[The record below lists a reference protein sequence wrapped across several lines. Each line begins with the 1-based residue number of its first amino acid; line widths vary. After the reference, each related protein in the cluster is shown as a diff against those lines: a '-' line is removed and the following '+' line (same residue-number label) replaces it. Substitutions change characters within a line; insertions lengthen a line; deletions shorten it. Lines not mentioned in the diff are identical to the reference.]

1 MEAGRPARSGTLI
14 AILRCPTLPMIDPT
28 SPSHSGEVAITFL
41 GAAGEVTGSCF
52 RVDCR
57 EGRFLVDCGMFQG
70 GRDADER
77 NTGALD
83 FDVAALDFVV
93 LTHAHID
100 HSGLLPKL
108 TARGFRG
115 PIIATPATTDLAR
128 VMLPDSA
135 HIQEKESEWA
145 RERDRQRSPRNAG
158 RRHADR
164 ARAGDDGRGD
174 DGSEPLYTL
183 ADAEHCLRQ
192 FRPQAY
198 DIETSPKPGIALR
211 FRDAGHILGSAI
223 AEIWI
228 GAGAA
233 RRKLVFSG
241 DIGQPGRPVLADP
254 TPVPDADVLVVES
267 TYGDRLH
274 KDLATTYDEFA
285 GVLARTLPRGNV
297 VIPAFAV
304 GRTQEVLYVLADLV
318 RLGRAPAL
326 TIFVDSP
333 LATRATEITAKYAA
347 TLDRE
352 SRDLAAWQAQHR
364 DRVRIVFTES
374 PQDSMAINEIRA
386 GAVIVAASGMCDAG
400 RVKHHLRLNL
410 PRPECAVVFTGF
422 QAGGTL
428 GRQIV
433 DGATQVRLFRQ
444 DVPVRAS
451 IHTIGGLSAHGD
463 QAALLGWLGGF
474 RQPPARAFVVHGERD
489 TAVGFA
495 ALVRERLQWPS
506 VEIPARGDRMR
517 IA

>member
-1 MEAGRPARSGTLI
+1 MTLPRPAPAAVDT
-14 AILRCPTLPMIDPT
+14 T
-28 SPSHSGEVAITFL
+28 ITFL

-52 RVDCR
+52 RVDCPG
-57 EGRFLVDCGMFQG
+57 GRFLVDCGMFQG

-77 NTGALD
+77 NAAALD

-100 HSGLLPKL
+100 HSGLLPRL
-108 TARGFRG
+108 TALGYRG
-115 PIIATPATTDLAR
+115 PIIATPPTADLAQ

-145 RERDRQRSPRNAG
+145 RERARDRRGLRDAG
-158 RRHADR
+158 PRHAKH
-164 ARAGDDGRGD
+164 ARAAADASADDGLA
-174 DGSEPLYTL
+174 PLYGV
-183 ADAEHCLRQ
+183 ADAERCLRQ
-192 FRPQAY
+192 FRPLAY
-198 DIETSPKPGIALR
+198 DVEATPKPGIALR

-223 AEIWI
+223 AEIWL
-228 GAGAA
+228 GTGAA

-254 TPVPDADVLVVES
+254 TPVPDADVVVVES

-274 KDLATTYDEFA
+274 KDLATTYDEIST
-285 GVLARTLPRGNV
+285 VLGQTLPRGNV

-304 GRTQEVLYVLADLV
+304 GRTQEVLHVLADLV

-333 LATRATEITAKYAA
+333 LATRATEITARYAP

-352 SRDLAAWQAQHR
+352 SRDLAAWLARHR
-364 DRVRIVFTES
+364 DRVRVVFTES
-374 PQDSMAINEIRA
+374 PQDSMAINEIRS
-386 GAVIVAASGMCDAG
+386 GAVIVAASGMCEAG
-400 RVKHHLRLNL
+400 RVKHHLRHNL
-410 PRPECAVVFTGF
+410 PRSECAIVFTGF

-433 DGATQVRLFRQ
+433 DGASQVRLFRE

-451 IHTIGGLSAHGD
+451 VHTIGGLSAHGD

-474 RQPPARAFVVHGERD
+474 RRPPARAFVVHGERE

-495 ALVRERLQWPS
+495 ALVRERLHWPS

>member
-1 MEAGRPARSGTLI
+1 MHAAMAISESGPKR
-14 AILRCPTLPMIDPT
+14 AVDD
-28 SPSHSGEVAITFL
+28 VAITFL

-52 RVDCR
+52 LIDCPH
-57 EGRFLVDCGMFQG
+57 GRFLVDCGMFQG
-70 GRDADER
+70 GRDADDK
-77 NTGALD
+77 NAGTLD
-83 FDVAALDFVV
+83 FDAAALDFVV

-100 HSGLLPKL
+100 HSGLLPRL

-115 PIIATPATTDLAR
+115 PIHATPATADLAG

-145 RERDRQRSPRNAG
+145 QERERDRRRAPRVSG
-158 RRHADR
+158 DRHAGTI
-164 ARAGDDGRGD
+164 AAAGPRRGAGPPPHD
-174 DGSEPLYTL
+174 EAVPLYTV
-183 ADAEHCLRQ
+183 ADAERCLRQ
-192 FRPQAY
+192 FQPLPY
-198 DIETSPKPGIALR
+198 DVEITPKAGLALR

-228 GAGAA
+228 GTGAT

-241 DIGQPGRPVLADP
+241 DLGQPGRPVLADP
-254 TPVPDADVLVVES
+254 TPVPDADVVVVES

-285 GVLARTLPRGNV
+285 SVLARTLSHGNV

-333 LATRATEITAKYAA
+333 LATRATEITARYAPI
-347 TLDRE
+347 LDRE

-364 DRVRIVFTES
+364 DRVRVVFTES
-374 PQDSMAINEIRA
+374 VQDSMAINRITR

-400 RVKHHLRLNL
+400 RIKHHLRLNL
-410 PRPECAVVFTGF
+410 PRPECAIVFTGF
-422 QAGGTL
+422 QAAGTL

-433 DGATQVRLFRQ
+433 DGATRVRLFRQ
-444 DVPVRAS
+444 EVAVRAS
-451 IHTIGGLSAHGD
+451 VHTIGGLSAHGD
-463 QAALLGWLGGF
+463 QAALLGWLAGF
-474 RQPPARAFVVHGERD
+474 RTPPARALVVHGERE
-489 TAVGFA
+489 TAIGFA
-495 ALVRERLQWPS
+495 GLVRERLHWPS
-506 VEIPARGDRMR
+506 VEVPARGDCVRL
-517 IA
+517 A

>member
-1 MEAGRPARSGTLI
+1 MTDPASLRRP
-14 AILRCPTLPMIDPT
+14 
-28 SPSHSGEVAITFL
+28 GEVTITFL

-52 RVDCR
+52 RVDCAQA
-57 EGRFLVDCGMFQG
+57 RFLVDCGMFQG

-77 NTGALD
+77 NAAALD

-100 HSGLLPKL
+100 HSGLLPRL
-108 TARGFRG
+108 TALGYRG
-115 PIIATPATTDLAR
+115 PIIATPATTDLAQ

-145 RERDRQRSPRNAG
+145 RERTA
-158 RRHADR
+158 
-164 ARAGDDGRGD
+164 ARAAGPRRAKRTHRPDDAPAD
-174 DGSEPLYTL
+174 AAAAPLYGI
-183 ADAEHCLRQ
+183 ADAERCLRQ
-192 FRPQAY
+192 FRPLAY
-198 DIETSPKPGIALR
+198 EVEAKPMPGIVLR
-211 FRDAGHILGSAI
+211 LRDAGHILGSAI
-223 AEIWI
+223 AEISI
-228 GAGAA
+228 GDGAS

-254 TPVPDADVLVVES
+254 TPVRDADVVVVES

-274 KDLATTYDEFA
+274 KDLATTYDEISA
-285 GVLARTLPRGNV
+285 VLGKTLPRGNV

-318 RLGRAPAL
+318 RLERAPPL

-333 LATRATEITAKYAA
+333 LATRATEITARYAPI
-347 TLDRE
+347 LDRE
-352 SRDLAAWQAQHR
+352 SRDLAAWLVRHR
-364 DRVRIVFTES
+364 DRVRVVFTES
-374 PQDSMAINEIRA
+374 PQDSMAINEIRS
-386 GAVIVAASGMCDAG
+386 GAVIVAASGMCEAG
-400 RVKHHLRLNL
+400 RIKHHLRHNL
-410 PRPECAVVFTGF
+410 PRAECAIVFTGF

-433 DGATQVRLFRQ
+433 DGASRVRLFRE

-451 IHTIGGLSAHGD
+451 VHTIGGLSAHGD

-474 RQPPARAFVVHGERD
+474 EQPPARAFVVHGERD

-495 ALVRERLQWPS
+495 ALVRERLRWPS

>member
-1 MEAGRPARSGTLI
+1 
-14 AILRCPTLPMIDPT
+14 MIDSNAPGH
-28 SPSHSGEVAITFL
+28 PDEVAITFL
-41 GAAGEVTGSCF
+41 GAAGEVTGSCY

-77 NTGALD
+77 NAGALD

-135 HIQEKESEWA
+135 HIQEKETEWA
-145 RERDRQRSPRNAG
+145 RERDRQRPPRNAG

-164 ARAGDDGRGD
+164 ARPGVDPRGD
-174 DGSEPLYTL
+174 DGTEPLYTL

-198 DIETSPKPGIALR
+198 DVETAPKPGLALR

-228 GAGAA
+228 GTGTA

-254 TPVPDADVLVVES
+254 TPVPDADMLVVES

-333 LATRATEITAKYAA
+333 LATRATEITARYAA

-364 DRVRIVFTES
+364 DRVRVVFTES

-400 RVKHHLRLNL
+400 RIKHHLRLNL
-410 PRPECAVVFTGF
+410 PRPECAIVFTGF
-422 QAGGTL
+422 QARGTL

-444 DVPVRAS
+444 DVPVRAGV
-451 IHTIGGLSAHGD
+451 HTIGGLSAHGD

-474 RQPPARAFVVHGERD
+474 RQPPARAFVVHGERE
-489 TAVGFA
+489 TSVGFA
-495 ALVRERLQWPS
+495 ALIRERLHWPS
-506 VEIPARGDRMR
+506 VEIPARGDRMC